1 MRSNKRSILTPAA
14 PILIGSARSYWAT
27 HFYSVLK
34 CIDSHKQL
42 AHSPRKFKEF
52 PVWILSLL
60 RGNLPLNFFNEVES
74 YVQNWGVQYFLASFF
89 NQKLGGHL
97 VIELLERLEDL
108 YGICFNRDLDSFAFH
123 ISGRDSALSHRLN
136 DRFTEIFPFHA
147 SQDCVSNLIAYSD
160 LCLILDNSF
169 NGGAVAIFGE
179 VEGIYGTKF
188 RSEKYW
194 GAKQEFCVFG
204 IGTVQGNQKQIWFEE
219 TRHNGVDRVLLMI
232 EKSHFIVMD
241 FSQTI
246 RCLKW
251 LFLNGPEFE
260 DFTGDDEFRWFAN
273 EIRARWS
280 DPIESVFSFLEGYI
294 DGGDLVGFIRNND
307 GPAIITDVQAL

>member
-1 MRSNKRSILTPAA
+1 MRSNKRSILTPVA
-14 PILIGSARSYWAT
+14 PILIGSARYYWAT

-42 AHSPRKFKEF
+42 AYSPRNFKEF
-52 PVWILSLL
+52 PQWSLSLL
-60 RGNLPLNFFNEVES
+60 RGNLPLNFFNDIES

-97 VIELLERLEDL
+97 VIELLERLEGL
-108 YGICFNRDLDSFAFH
+108 YGTCFNRNLDSFTFH

-136 DRFTEIFPFHA
+136 DRFTEVFPFHA
-147 SQDCVSNLIAYSD
+147 SQDSVPKLIAYSD

-169 NGGAVAIFGE
+169 NGGSVAIFGE

-188 RSEKYW
+188 RNEKYW
-194 GAKQEFCVFG
+194 GVKQEFCVFG

-232 EKSHFIVMD
+232 EKSHFIVTD

-246 RCLKW
+246 RCFKW
-251 LFLNGPEFE
+251 LLLNGPGFE
-260 DFTGDDEFRWFAN
+260 DFPGDDEFKWFAHAM
-273 EIRARWS
+273 RARWS
-280 DPIESVFSFLEGYI
+280 DPIESVFSFLESYI
-294 DGGDLVGFIRNND
+294 DGGDLVGFNND
-307 GPAIITDVQAL
+307 GPAIITDIQAI

>member
-1 MRSNKRSILTPAA
+1 ELTFSK
-14 PILIGSARSYWAT
+14 I
-27 HFYSVLK
+27 
-34 CIDSHKQL
+34 
-42 AHSPRKFKEF
+42 
-52 PVWILSLL
+52 
-60 RGNLPLNFFNEVES
+60 
-74 YVQNWGVQYFLASFF
+74 
-89 NQKLGGHL
+89 
-97 VIELLERLEDL
+97 
-108 YGICFNRDLDSFAFH
+108 LDSF
-123 ISGRDSALSHRLN
+123 SSR
-136 DRFTEIFPFHA
+136 
-147 SQDCVSNLIAYSD
+147 SD
-160 LCLILDNSF
+160 FFYTLKC
-169 NGGAVAIFGE
+169 
-179 VEGIYGTKF
+179 
-188 RSEKYW
+188 
-194 GAKQEFCVFG
+194 
-204 IGTVQGNQKQIWFEE
+204 EE
-219 TRHNGVDRVLLMI
+219 P